1 VYGNKAFL
9 IFTLQWQCH
18 LCNGNGTCFP
28 VTKVAMFDEDKQR
41 DNDNGLFHE
50 MW

>member
-1 VYGNKAFL
+1 MAM
-9 IFTLQWQCH
+9 TPLQWQWH
-18 LCNGNGTCFP
+18 LFP
-28 VTKVAMFDEDKQR
+28 VTKVVMFDEDKQR